1 MLKSDASGTQEHLE
15 HLAQVRALAQ
25 SVADSISAIEQN
37 DLKRFEI
44 HLATQERLCN
54 RLTGSKWILPSTARD
69 EAVDGPAP
77 RTSMPEEIR
86 SAYIALGRVDARRDS
101 LSLHRA
107 RTAQSHLRGPVKAC
121 PQIRRNDHRSLSQ
134 PRRGLPSR
142 AVRDATTPHLVVRG
156 ITAWEACHLRCG

>member
-86 SAYIALGRVDARRDS
+86 SAYIALGRLNRTYAALLRRVRKS
-101 LSLHRA
+101 AETIIALYR
-107 RTAQSHLRGPVKAC
+107 SHGE
-121 PQIRRNDHRSLSQ
+121 
-134 PRRGLPSR
+134 GYLPEPSGMR
-142 AVRDATTPHLVVRG
+142 QRHTWSCEV
-156 ITAWEACHLRCG
+156 